1 MCKWLDVFFPRH
13 RCKDKC
19 SFPNYKSITRKNC
32 LRTQQKDA
40 NISRLGG
47 FGIRPPLNIIRESA
61 HSFLDE
67 GDGERR
73 EERGKRSVSGSQIL
87 IFDYGGF
94 QIRRNEERRNE
105 EHQNGGPPK
114 RHSLCLLKKEAA
126 PGGIAGTAS
135 RLIVY
140 LIKHDSQ
147 LTSPA
152 PSWPLSC
159 RRSSCRCGCRCRAAW
174 ARPPS
179 CR

>member
-1 MCKWLDVFFPRH
+1 MYSFHGIGAKISVLSQTTKALRRKIVCVHNK
-13 RCKDKC
+13 
-19 SFPNYKSITRKNC
+19 SFP
-32 LRTQQKDA
+32 
-40 NISRLGG
+40 
-47 FGIRPPLNIIRESA
+47 FGRIWNPPTPKYEDFQSGKARIPFWMREM
-61 HSFLDE
+61 
-67 GDGERR
+67 
-73 EERGKRSVSGSQIL
+73 ERGERSVSGSQIL

-94 QIRRNEERRNE
+94 QIRRNEEHRNE
-105 EHQNGGPPK
+105 EHRNGGPPK

-152 PSWPLSC
+152 PSWLLSC
-159 RRSSCRCGCRCRAAW
+159 HRSSCRCGCRCRAAW
-174 ARPPS
+174 ADPPS